1 MSEDLLR
8 GVAPLTM
15 ARSVSG
21 SYLPPIYRGQMV
33 RARQLNPDDLER
45 LTDWGYL
52 APVSAGDGHSAV
64 AGAALPPVIGH
75 DDEVF
80 LVDHPSAK
88 EPVLSTGPERSATLD
103 REKAKAETEVADK
116 RAAAKAKLPAD
127 GSAPDG
133 RAAQAVWVEYLV
145 SKGSRYDDV
154 KDADKADLQKL
165 AEQQKS

>member
-1 MSEDLLR
+1 MSDLLR

-15 ARSVSG
+15 ARGITG
-21 SYLPPIYRGQMV
+21 SYLPPIYRNQMV
-33 RARQLNPDDLER
+33 RAGQLHPADLKR
-45 LTDWGYL
+45 LTEWGYL
-52 APVSAGDGHSAV
+52 VPAEKGDGHSAV

-80 LVDHPSAK
+80 LVDHPSAQ

-103 REKAKAETEVADK
+103 REKAKADAEIAEK
-116 RAAAKAKLPAD
+116 RAAAKAKLPTD

-133 RAAQAVWVEYLV
+133 RAGQAVWVEYLV
-145 SKGSRYDDV
+145 ARGSNYDDV
-154 KDADKADLQKL
+154 KDVDKADLQKL